1 MTDLMDVW
9 RETLRPPLVRTNT
22 FETRT
27 GENTP
32 PITASVNPQEHLDAY
47 WLAVIGYHAAAAH
60 SEIKHKDPQAAKRLL
75 SDALGR
81 YMRSPCVEP
90 GEKTLLQKAMR

>member
-1 MTDLMDVW
+1 MTDLMNVW
-9 RETLRPPLVRTNT
+9 RETMRPQS
-22 FETRT
+22 
-27 GENTP
+27 TP
-32 PITASVNPQEHLDAY
+32 VTASVKPNDQNQGHLSDY

-75 SDALGR
+75 ADALGR